1 MPVNTSGVTDA
12 VDRLENAEHLDPV
25 VSAVR
30 KVVRAALRRQSVR
43 DALHGVWLG
52 HPLHPAL
59 TDIPIGSWTAAAVL
73 DAVPG
78 TGSAASTLIATGC
91 VGYVPTILAGWAD
104 WAELH
109 EQQQRVGLVHAAA
122 GAAAFSCYVASL
134 AARAQGNSLRG
145 KALAYTGFALVTVTG
160 YLGGHLA
167 YRQAAGVNHVE
178 AVPHVFP
185 DGWHSIGRLDELPD
199 GELAQRAVEGVGLV
213 VIRRGGHVDV
223 LADTCSHLAASLSEG
238 TFTAEEGQGCVV
250 CPWHG
255 STFRLSDGGV
265 VHGPATAPMPR
276 FETRVV
282 DSTVEVMLPGAG

>member
-1 MPVNTSGVTDA
+1 MPVNTNGVTDV
-12 VDRLENAEHLDPV
+12 VDRLENAGHLDPV

-30 KVVRAALRRQSVR
+30 KVVRAAIRKQSVR

-59 TDIPIGSWTAAAVL
+59 TDIPIGTWTAAAIL
-73 DAVPG
+73 DVIPG
-78 TGSAASTLIATGC
+78 TGAASSTLIAAGC
-91 VGYVPTILAGWAD
+91 VGYVPTILAGWTD
-104 WAELH
+104 WSDLH

-134 AARAQGNSLRG
+134 SARASGNTLRG
-145 KALAYTGFALVTVTG
+145 KAWAYTGFALVSVTG

-178 AVPHVFP
+178 AVQHVFP
-185 DGWHSIGRLDELPD
+185 QGWHSIGRLDELPD
-199 GELAQRAVEGVGLV
+199 AELAQRSVDGIGLV
-213 VIRRGGHVDV
+213 VVRRGGHVDV
-223 LADTCSHLAASLSEG
+223 LADACSHLSAPLSEG
-238 TFTAEEGQGCVV
+238 TFMAEDGQGCVV

-265 VHGPATAPMPR
+265 IHGPATAPMPR
-276 FETRVV
+276 FETRIV
-282 DSTVEVMLPGAG
+282 DGNVEVMLPDAG

>member
-12 VDRLENAEHLDPV
+12 VDRLENAGHLDPV
-25 VSAVR
+25 VHAVR
-30 KVVRAALRRQSVR
+30 KVVRSALRRQSVR

-59 TDIPIGSWTAAAVL
+59 TDIPIGSWTGAAVL
-73 DAVPG
+73 DALPG
-78 TGSAASTLIATGC
+78 AGPAASTLIATGC

-104 WAELH
+104 WSELQD
-109 EQQQRVGLVHAAA
+109 QQQRVGLVHAAG

-134 AARAQGNSLRG
+134 AARARGCRLRG
-145 KALAYTGFALVTVTG
+145 KAWAYTGFALVTATG

-167 YRQAAGVNHVE
+167 YRQAAGVNHAE

-185 DGWHSIGRLDELPD
+185 DGWHGIGVLEALPD
-199 GELAQRAVEGVGLV
+199 GDLAHRSVDGIGLV
-213 VIRRGGHVDV
+213 VVRRGGHVDV
-223 LADTCSHLAASLSEG
+223 LADACSHLAAPLSEG

-255 STFRLSDGGV
+255 STFRLSDGAV

-276 FETRVV
+276 FLTRVV
-282 DSTVEVMLPGAG
+282 DGTVEVSLPGAG